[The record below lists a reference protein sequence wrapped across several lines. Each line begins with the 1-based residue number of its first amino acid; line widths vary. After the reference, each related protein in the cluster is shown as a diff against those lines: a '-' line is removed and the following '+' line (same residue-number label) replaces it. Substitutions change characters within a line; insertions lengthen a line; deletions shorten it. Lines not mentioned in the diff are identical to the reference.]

1 MAWMQAAQRYLG
13 TSSIIILT
21 LAVLNTSQAYAEAYI
36 SGQFGMA
43 LPSITS
49 GLSNVKL
56 TDFSPEGSL
65 SDRSLKSSAMF
76 GIKAGYFFPRARWL
90 GVEGEVFMTTPH
102 LKQQS
107 ATITIPPNATLQGFG
122 PVAGGTTSGTIS
134 GDHFRVITVAGNA
147 MFRYHKTRLQ
157 PYIGVGPALFFARV
171 NTTVQGFEGSQSSNF
186 KLGFNA
192 KAGVDFFITRRVS
205 AFAEWKYNLARLSFG
220 PTDNAL
226 GFDATYQMHLASA
239 GLSYHF

>member
-1 MAWMQAAQRYLG
+1 MAWMRAAQRYLMAC
-13 TSSIIILT
+13 SVIVLSAAL
-21 LAVLNTSQAYAEAYI
+21 LNTSQAYAEAYI

-65 SDRSLKSSAMF
+65 SDRSLQSSAMY
-76 GIKAGYFFPRARWL
+76 GIKAGYFFPRARWF
-90 GVEGEVFMTTPH
+90 GVEGELFTATPH
-102 LKQQS
+102 IKQQS
-107 ATITIPPNATLQGFG
+107 TTITIPANATLNGFG
-122 PVAGGTTSGTIS
+122 PVAGGTTSGTVS
-134 GDHFRVITVAGNA
+134 GDHFRVMTVAANA

-171 NTTVQGFEGSQSSNF
+171 NSTVQGFEGTQSSNF
-186 KLGFNA
+186 RVGLNL

-226 GFDATYQMHLASA
+226 GFDATYQMHLASV